1 MDKTSESS
9 QSPLSVMER
18 DILCADTLCS
28 SFSCTLWASLI
39 SHFFAPLF
47 SFSTVHLHPR
57 AARRSEM
64 ALPDSTSPSS
74 PFASIFT
81 HPFLSHTS
89 SSVQPLARYLAH
101 FHNSRLPSSS
111 RKSWNQPEALKTIP
125 KIIQTSAQR
134 QWQMCHA
141 HPSLANY

>member
-1 MDKTSESS
+1 MNHRS
-9 QSPLSVMER
+9 LSVMER
-18 DILCADTLCS
+18 DILCADILCS

-47 SFSTVHLHPR
+47 SFSTVHLHSQ
-57 AARRSEM
+57 AAHRSKM
-64 ALPDSTSPSS
+64 ALNSSLPDSTSPSY
-74 PFASIFT
+74 PFASVFT
-81 HPFLSHTS
+81 RPFLSHTS

-101 FHNSRLPSSS
+101 FHNSHLPSSS